1 MSFIGT
7 VGVVAQQGNQGGAS
21 GAPTAVSIATSSSGD
36 YDLAVII
43 LSPDNDG
50 SGNEWIDEN
59 GANNNGA
66 GGMGVDVPSNYYQG
80 ALANALG
87 ELRMN
92 VKCYLRAT
100 GATSY
105 NTEMDS
111 VDITNINSSNYNAI
125 TISSSTDT
133 DQDNTG
139 GNGID
144 SRLNLAHPSGGR
156 GFLMPDN
163 GDYLDLTIV
172 GTATNSSG
180 STDATDIVAR
190 LTWT

>member
-1 MSFIGT
+1 MSFMGT
-7 VGVVAQQGNQGGAS
+7 VGVVAQQGQASVS
-21 GAPTAVSIATSSSGD
+21 GAPTSVSIATSSSGN

-43 LSPDNDG
+43 ISPDNDG
-50 SGNEWIDEN
+50 LGNEWIDEN

-66 GGMGVDVPSNYYQG
+66 GGMGVDVPSNFYQG

-111 VDITNINSSNYNAI
+111 VDTTNINSSNYNAI
-125 TISSSTDT
+125 SISSSTDS

-144 SRLNLAHPSGGR
+144 SRLNLSHPSGGR
-156 GFLMPDN
+156 GYLMPDN
-163 GDYLDLTIV
+163 GEYLDLTIE